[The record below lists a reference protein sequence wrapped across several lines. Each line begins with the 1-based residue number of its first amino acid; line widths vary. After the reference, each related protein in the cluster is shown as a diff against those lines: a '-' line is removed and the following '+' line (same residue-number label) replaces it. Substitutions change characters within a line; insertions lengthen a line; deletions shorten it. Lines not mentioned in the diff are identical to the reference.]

1 MKSFWS
7 LAAKFLLVIVL
18 IQAWFLY
25 DMHRQNTVLLSANE
39 EYSAYL
45 EDSEAKITQL
55 QAQLAE
61 TEKKTVDGIL
71 KETNKAVIQGWESL
85 LNKVE
90 EELEKAKEV
99 LPELLEPEAKQELP
113 LDSQPQNKPPKTN
126 TSPSLNDDDENTI
139 DKDSSEPSSDPEKE
153 PPPPVLIPTDIT

>member
-99 LPELLEPEAKQELP
+99 LPELLEPEAGIYYFYG
-113 LDSQPQNKPPKTN
+113 SRRFFCG
-126 TSPSLNDDDENTI
+126 
-139 DKDSSEPSSDPEKE
+139 
-153 PPPPVLIPTDIT
+153 